1 MQILS
6 KSWKGESVLQLMQ
19 SDARG
24 SLIIQG
30 AGCMLWAYTWFM
42 SYSDHCKKHI
52 LLGFPLNYLVFL
64 IKSLIRKL
72 ESPRNA
78 VFTFIS
84 LSYMLKNTRHFLSRA
99 ADFQCNEAK
108 LFPFTDCL
116 SQMTFHL
123 NQICL
128 WLTWGM
134 KSIQLVSLG
143 LHLCLW
149 WKTWPV
155 DFIILG
161 PLGLSFRLF

>member
-84 LSYMLKNTRHFLSRA
+84 LSYMLKNTRRFFKQSSWFSMQWSKVVSFYRLLITNDFSFKSNLSLTHMR
-99 ADFQCNEAK
+99 NEEYPVGELGIASLPVMK
-108 LFPFTDCL
+108 DMACWFHYTW
-116 SQMTFHL
+116 TFRF
-123 NQICL
+123 
-128 WLTWGM
+128 
-134 KSIQLVSLG
+134 K
-143 LHLCLW
+143 
-149 WKTWPV
+149 
-155 DFIILG
+155 F
-161 PLGLSFRLF
+161 